1 MLASVFYFNGP
12 ASKEVNE
19 ISDHLIEIYSNEMND
34 DKIFYKFI
42 NDLRKSINQAIES
55 L

>member
-19 ISDHLIEIYSNEMND
+19 ISKYLIELYSVKMND
-34 DKIFYKFI
+34 DKNFYKYI
-42 NDLRKSINQAIES
+42 NDLRESLNQAIES